1 MPAGERPLYDTLI
14 EIATHDAA
22 CVVTVKSDIDVANAE
37 TLGRYVE
44 EAASGASALVVSLE
58 ACRYIDSTGIRPLL
72 RFAAAR
78 GETFCVVA
86 PRGSRV
92 RRVFDLLHLHE
103 RIRVC
108 ESLAEA
114 LVAVQPKPVRA

>member
-1 MPAGERPLYDTLI
+1 MPVGERPLYDTLI

-44 EAASGASALVVSLE
+44 EAAAGAPALVLSLE
-58 ACRYIDSTGIRPLL
+58 ACAYIDSSGIRPLL
-72 RFAAAR
+72 QFAATR
-78 GETFCVVA
+78 GGAFCVVA

-108 ESLAEA
+108 DTLAEA
-114 LVAVQPKPVRA
+114 LSAMQRRPVGA

>member
-1 MPAGERPLYDTLI
+1 MYDTLI
-14 EIATHDAA
+14 EIATHDTA
-22 CVVTVKSDIDVANAE
+22 CVVTVKSDIDVANAD

-44 EAASGASALVVSLE
+44 EAAAGARALVLSLE
-58 ACRYIDSTGIRPLL
+58 ACPYIDSTGIRPLL
-72 RFAAAR
+72 RFADAR
-78 GETFCVVA
+78 GGTFCVIA

-108 ESLAEA
+108 ESLPEA
-114 LVAVQPKPVRA
+114 LAAMQPKPVRA